1 MKRQLLIVSLLLF
14 GCVGCDQVTK
24 QAAIRWLEGVETST
38 YLADTFRLTYMENHG
53 AFLGMGA
60 DWPGPAR
67 WLAFTLLS
75 SLMVGVALVFIVRH
89 IRQLHHL
96 RQVHRLHL
104 SPSLWGAL
112 LLAAGGIG
120 NLIDRVARDGA
131 VVDFM
136 NLGIGGLRTG
146 IFNVAD
152 VQIMAGAAL
161 LAFWHDSNKQ
171 RTTAQSSP
179 PAPPQST
186 DS

>member
-1 MKRQLLIVSLLLF
+1 MGYNTLMKRQLVVACVLLF

-24 QAAIRWLEGVETST
+24 QAAIAWLEGAPTTT

-60 DWPGPAR
+60 TWPPLVR
-67 WLAFTLLS
+67 WVAFTLLS
-75 SLMVGVALVFIVRH
+75 GLMVGVALVFAL
-89 IRQLHHL
+89 RQL
-96 RQVHRLHL
+96 RNVQRVHL
-104 SPSLWGAL
+104 SAPLWGAL

-120 NLIDRVARDGA
+120 NLIDRIVRDGA

-136 NLGIGGLRTG
+136 NMGIGSLRTG

-161 LAFWHDSNKQ
+161 LAFWHDNKTDT
-171 RTTAQSSP
+171 RDPLLASDEP
-179 PAPPQST
+179 PAH
-186 DS
+186 D